1 VVSGDSEVI
10 YLWQQDN
17 PPVTR
22 TELAFQGTELYY
34 TSIVGQTLNLF
45 PVII

>member
-1 VVSGDSEVI
+1 MLSGDGEVR

-17 PPVTR
+17 LPVTR
-22 TELAFQGTELYY
+22 TELAFQSTKFYS
-34 TSIVGQTLNLF
+34 TNIAVQTLNPF